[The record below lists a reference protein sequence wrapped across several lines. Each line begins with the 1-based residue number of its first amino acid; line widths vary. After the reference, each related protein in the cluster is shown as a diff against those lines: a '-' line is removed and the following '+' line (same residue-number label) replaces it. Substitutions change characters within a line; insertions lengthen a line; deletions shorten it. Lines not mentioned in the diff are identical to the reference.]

1 MKKLGA
7 KVFVNSITFVRIIG
21 TFLMPFVS
29 THLNAKEFVSYITIL
44 LLTDSIDGIM
54 ARWLKVSTVFGSL
67 LDAAADKLFGIA
79 TLCVLARV
87 YPVMWLPVI
96 IEILITMINTGGA
109 TKGSTVESSMLG
121 KLKTWILGICIV
133 IGFIGLYAIQF
144 VLLFNESTKYGA
156 FMIDL
161 FNNMK
166 AHEIFIINSLAFISG
181 GCDIMVAADYKNRV
195 KVDVKEAKAKG
206 LDAKE
211 IKLKRG
217 KDLVEALFDHE
228 YYIKT
233 LNKPLL
239 EKLGNLEV
247 KNERKNKR
255 K

>member
-7 KVFVNSITFVRIIG
+7 KIFVNSITFVRVLG

-29 THLNAKEFVSYITIL
+29 TRLNAKEFVSYIVIL

-54 ARWLKVSTVFGSL
+54 ARRLRVSTVFGSL

-87 YPVMWLPVI
+87 YPVIWLPVI
-96 IEILITMINTGGA
+96 IEIVITMINTGGA

-121 KLKTWILGICIV
+121 KFKTWILGISIV
-133 IGFIGLYAIQF
+133 IGFLVLYANEF
-144 VLLFNESTKYGA
+144 VLLFNETTKYGN
-156 FMIDL
+156 FMIDV
-161 FNNMK
+161 FDYMK
-166 AHEIFIINSLAFISG
+166 EHEMFIINSLAFISG

-195 KVDVKEAKAKG
+195 KVDVKEAKANG

-211 IKLKRG
+211 IKLKKG
-217 KDLVEALFDHE
+217 KDLVYALFDEE

-233 LNKPLL
+233 LNKPLI

-247 KNERKNKR
+247 KDERKVK
-255 K
+255 KQ